1 VKIIDGYARA
11 KSTLTR
17 KAAAN
22 IGSVTPALR
31 DKLRGMF
38 GTGNP
43 EQVVRRIIND
53 VRIQGDA
60 ALKKYT
66 REIEGVDLVSF
77 TVEKEII
84 DKAYSQVSP
93 ELVSVLKLAAERIRL
108 FHLAQKRAYSS
119 DVSCKDSRQILRP
132 IKKVGVYIP
141 GGIAAYPSTVL
152 MTVVPARVAGVD
164 EIVLTTPPKADG
176 GIPPLVVVAAD
187 IAGANQIYSIGGA
200 QAIAAM
206 AYGTESVPKVD
217 KIYGPGNI
225 FVMLAKKM
233 VYGTVGIDGLEGPS
247 EVFIIADEGTIAG
260 YCAADLLAQAEHD
273 PLAAAILVT
282 PSRNLAEQVNNEIES
297 QLRNLP
303 RRDIA
308 VSSLNN
314 RGHIIVV
321 NNVEEAISLANLYA
335 PEHLCLM
342 VEDADKYV
350 DRVDNAGCIFVGRDS
365 AEVLGD
371 YIAGPSHTLPTGGTA
386 RFASALN
393 IMDFN
398 KLINIVA
405 IDRDDSKILW
415 QAAAE
420 IARAEGLEGHALA
433 AEKRLD
439 TI

>member
-1 VKIIDGYARA
+1 
-11 KSTLTR
+11 
-17 KAAAN
+17 
-22 IGSVTPALR
+22 
-31 DKLRGMF
+31 MF
-38 GTGNP
+38 GTGNV

-53 VRIQGDA
+53 VRIHGDA

-66 REIEGVDLVSF
+66 RQIDGVELASF
-77 TVEKEII
+77 TVEKDIVS
-84 DKAYSQVSP
+84 KAYSQVSP
-93 ELVSVLKLAAERIRL
+93 ELVSMLKLAAERIRL
-108 FHLAQKRAYSS
+108 FHRAQKQAYTS
-119 DVSCKDSRQILRP
+119 DVSCQGSRQIQRP

-141 GGIAAYPSTVL
+141 GGTAAYPSTVL

-164 EIVLTTPPKADG
+164 EVILTTPPKADG
-176 GIPPLVVVAAD
+176 GISPLVMVAAD

-217 KIYGPGNI
+217 KICGPGNI

-247 EVFIIADEGTIAG
+247 EVFIIADERAIAG
-260 YCAADLLAQAEHD
+260 HCAADLLAQAEHD
-273 PLAAAILVT
+273 PLAVAIFVT
-282 PSRNLAEQVNNEIES
+282 TSRNLAEQVNNEIES
-297 QLRNLP
+297 QLSALP

-314 RGHIIVV
+314 RGYIIVV
-321 NNVEEAISLANLYA
+321 NSIEEAIDLANLYA

-342 VEDADKYV
+342 VDDADKHV
-350 DRVDNAGCIFVGRDS
+350 DRVYNAGCIFVGRDS

-393 IMDFN
+393 IMDFTR
-398 KLINIVA
+398 LINVVA
-405 IDRDDSKILW
+405 VDRGDSRKLW

-439 TI
+439 TICNNGYQEK